1 VVKQDNSN
9 GNKAFCEGLPN
20 PATSLSQSIGK
31 SSTKGNTRRGPH
43 QLVLVAKQTQLA
55 MQASTHGRPL
65 TAEDIANIA
74 IGPSSLD
81 IYLRFE
87 DRSERCKLGLSGDR
101 AGDFILDPKLAQ
113 VLETL

>member
-1 VVKQDNSN
+1 VAKQDNSN
-9 GNKAFCEGLPN
+9 SNKAFCKGLPS

-31 SSTKGNTRRGPH
+31 SSAKGNTRRGPH
-43 QLVLVAKQTQLA
+43 QLVLAAKQTQLA
-55 MQASTHGRPL
+55 MPTSTHGCPL
-65 TAEDIANIA
+65 TAEDLAKIA

-87 DRSERCKLGLSGDR
+87 DRSERCKLGLSGDG